1 MKLVYLA
8 SMLVLVFGLF
18 GCKSADAPEPAP
30 ETETQEPRKTER
42 AETEPA
48 KKESPQIVWLQVDG
62 MVKIQ
67 GIT

>member
-1 MKLVYLA
+1 MKLSYLA
-8 SMLVLVFGLF
+8 ILVVLTVGLVS
-18 GCKSADAPEPAP
+18 CKSADAPEPAP
-30 ETETQEPRKTER
+30 ETETQEPEK
-42 AETEPA
+42 TEPA